1 MKKLLKNGIVVNV
14 FTDELEKANVLI
26 EDGKIIGVG
35 EYSDTDADIVEDIS
49 GKFVSPGFVDGH
61 IHIESTMLV
70 PGELAKLCLPYGT
83 TSIVADPHEIAN
95 VCGVDGIKYML
106 EASVGLPLDVYVVL
120 PSCVPATS
128 FDETGAIL
136 EAEELRPL
144 YSHPR
149 VLGLGEMMNYPAVLA
164 DDAKVLKKIED
175 AVSVGKIVNGHAPL
189 LSGKALDK
197 YISAGIYDDHECTLP
212 DEGKERIKKGQYVM
226 IRRGSAARN
235 LVDLL
240 DLFDEPWNR
249 RCMLVTDDYHAD
261 DLLEKG
267 HINSIIREAVE
278 AGKSAVVGIRM
289 ATIQA
294 AARFGLHN
302 VGAIAPG
309 YAADIAIIDSLEEMT
324 ISAVYKNGEKVVSD
338 KELLGFKAP
347 EVSKELLEKVRGSF
361 NLKAITKED
370 FFIKPE
376 SNKCRVIGIN
386 PGTLL
391 TDEVVLDIDFSE
403 NNGIDVERDVLKLA
417 VIERFKNTGHIGLGF
432 THGIGMK
439 KGAIAS
445 SVAHDSHNLIV
456 VGTNETDM
464 AIAANRIKEL
474 GGGCL
479 VVCDGKIL
487 SELPLPF
494 GGLMTDI
501 PANEVAERNKKL
513 GELAA
518 ELGVNDG
525 INPFMNMSFIALP
538 VIPHLKMTTH
548 GLIDVDNQK
557 LISLFV

>member
-1 MKKLLKNGIVVNV
+1 
-14 FTDELEKANVLI
+14 
-26 EDGKIIGVG
+26 
-35 EYSDTDADIVEDIS
+35 
-49 GKFVSPGFVDGH
+49 
-61 IHIESTMLV
+61 
-70 PGELAKLCLPYGT
+70 
-83 TSIVADPHEIAN
+83 
-95 VCGVDGIKYML
+95 
-106 EASVGLPLDVYVVL
+106 
-120 PSCVPATS
+120 
-128 FDETGAIL
+128 
-136 EAEELRPL
+136 
-144 YSHPR
+144 
-149 VLGLGEMMNYPAVLA
+149 
-164 DDAKVLKKIED
+164 
-175 AVSVGKIVNGHAPL
+175 
-189 LSGKALDK
+189 
-197 YISAGIYDDHECTLP
+197 
-212 DEGKERIKKGQYVM
+212 
-226 IRRGSAARN
+226 
-235 LVDLL
+235 
-240 DLFDEPWNR
+240 
-249 RCMLVTDDYHAD
+249 
-261 DLLEKG
+261 
-267 HINSIIREAVE
+267 
-278 AGKSAVVGIRM
+278 
-289 ATIQA
+289 
-294 AARFGLHN
+294 
-302 VGAIAPG
+302 
-309 YAADIAIIDSLEEMT
+309 
-324 ISAVYKNGEKVVSD
+324 
-338 KELLGFKAP
+338 LLGFKAP

-391 TDEVVLDIDFSE
+391 TDEVVLDIDFSA
-403 NNGIDVERDVLKLA
+403 NNGIDTERDILKLA

-432 THGIGMK
+432 ARGIGMK